1 MKQNLRAQQRH
12 AKETYKKEKDSG
24 KEE

>member
-1 MKQNLRAQQRH
+1 MKENLRAQQRP